1 MRVQGMSISVGASL
15 LLFSVGSFAQTPVK
29 IVCPTNSPVAL
40 SVESIQPGATT
51 IQVKAKNVGDKP
63 ITAIVLK
70 WKLLHS
76 TSHSSSETNTVDYA
90 MSGDLLAPQATES
103 LPADMTQSKGVTLVS
118 AELSCE
124 AVLFPG
130 NAMWGNALVPEVE
143 RIKNIR
149 LGAQTERKRLLGL
162 YKTEGITKL
171 VQEMNRNVVE

>member
-1 MRVQGMSISVGASL
+1 MSISVGASL
-15 LLFSVGSFAQTPVK
+15 LLFSVSSLAQAPVK
-29 IVCPTNSPVAL
+29 ILCPTNSPVAL
-40 SVESIQPGATT
+40 SVESIQPGATK

-70 WKLLHS
+70 WKLLDS
-76 TSHSSSETNTVDYA
+76 KSGLTSETNTVDYA
-90 MSGDLLAPQATES
+90 MSADLLAPQATDS
-103 LPADMTQSKGVTLVS
+103 LPADVTQPKGVSVVS

-130 NAMWGNALVPEVE
+130 NGMWGNPLAPEVE
-143 RIKNIR
+143 TIKDIR
-149 LGAQTERKRLLGL
+149 HGAQTERKRLLGL